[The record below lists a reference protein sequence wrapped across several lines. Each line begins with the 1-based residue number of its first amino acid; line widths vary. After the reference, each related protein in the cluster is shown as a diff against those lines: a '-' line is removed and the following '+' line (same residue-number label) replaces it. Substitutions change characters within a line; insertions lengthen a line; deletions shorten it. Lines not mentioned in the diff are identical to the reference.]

1 LWHFP
6 VCELAVFIPSSGLAL
21 HVQALQNE
29 VAGCLQLN
37 WLWGVSVPALIEFG
51 TVDKGEVVVI
61 GTQLIGGIQLGE
73 GKLAFE
79 SSKCQSR
86 SSPYS
91 DLEGL

>member
-1 LWHFP
+1 M
-6 VCELAVFIPSSGLAL
+6 AL

-29 VAGCLQLN
+29 VAACLQLN
-37 WLWGVSVPALIEFG
+37 RLWGISVPAVIEFG
-51 TVDKGEVVVI
+51 TVDKGEVVFI
-61 GTQLIGGIQLGE
+61 ATQLIGGIQLGE

-79 SSKCQSR
+79 SSKCQLR